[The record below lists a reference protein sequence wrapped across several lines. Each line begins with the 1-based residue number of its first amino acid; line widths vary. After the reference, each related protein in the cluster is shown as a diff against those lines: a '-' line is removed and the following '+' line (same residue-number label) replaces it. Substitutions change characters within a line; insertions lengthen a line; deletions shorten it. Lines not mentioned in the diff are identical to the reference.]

1 MAKLVSK
8 TYGEALFDLA
18 VEENKI
24 DSFLEQAQLLKEVL
38 KDNPEF
44 SVLLNHPKV
53 MKEEKITVLNNVF
66 ADRLSK
72 EIVAFLEVII
82 KKDRYSEIDSILD
95 YFIDQVKELKGI
107 GIVLVTTAIELNE
120 AQKNKIEK
128 RLLDTTKYNSLEMH
142 FKVDISL
149 ISGMQIRIG
158 DRGVDSSVAT
168 KLNDLQKQLLKIQ
181 LA

>member
-1 MAKLVSK
+1 M
-8 TYGEALFDLA
+8 
-18 VEENKI
+18 
-24 DSFLEQAQLLKEVL
+24 
-38 KDNPEF
+38 
-44 SVLLNHPKV
+44 
-53 MKEEKITVLNNVF
+53 
-66 ADRLSK
+66 
-72 EIVAFLEVII
+72 II

-149 ISGMQIRIG
+149 IGGMQIRIG
-158 DRGVDSSVAT
+158 DRVVDSSVAT

>member
-120 AQKNKIEK
+120 AQQNKIEK

-149 ISGMQIRIG
+149 LGGMQIRIG
-158 DRGVDSSVAT
+158 DNVVDSSVAT